1 MKLEEKELSRK
12 RVLDESSMTINAS
25 EVLLPDGKVRT
36 RFWREHD
43 GSVGVLALDEE
54 GRIAIVRQYRF
65 AIQRVTYEIPAG
77 HKEKE
82 ETELEGA
89 KRELFEET
97 GSTADRF
104 DFLGYMTP
112 SGSAS
117 TEKTALYLATGI
129 HKSTARDLDDDEF
142 LSLEWMGVK
151 DFNEL
156 VKSGEVWDPKTLC
169 ALYYVVAEGHLSI

>member
-1 MKLEEKELSRK
+1 MNLEEKELSRK
-12 RVLDESSMTINAS
+12 RVLNESSMTINAS
-25 EVLLPDGKVRT
+25 EVQLPDGKVRT

-43 GSVGVLALDEE
+43 GSVGILALDDE

-65 AIQRVTYEIPAG
+65 AIHRITYEIPAG
-77 HKEKE
+77 HKEKDE
-82 ETELEGA
+82 NELEGA

-104 DFLGYMTP
+104 EFLGYMTP

-129 HKSTARDLDDDEF
+129 HKSMARDLDDDEF
-142 LSLEWMGVK
+142 LTLDWMSIK

-156 VKSGEVWDPKTLC
+156 VKNGEVWDPKTLC
-169 ALYYVVAEGHLSI
+169 ALYYAVAEGYLTI